1 MHQSIN
7 KKKIYFYLVSFLF
20 ISTIFNNNLIS
31 NLKDV
36 FKVREVKVE
45 NVKKEINDNILSNT
59 NFLLGENI
67 FFVNKNFLLEKFD
80 KLNFIESISIKK
92 KYPSIINI
100 QTKQT
105 NLIAITYL
113 DQKKYFIGQNGKF
126 IIAKQISNKKKLPT
140 IFGKFKPDDYIF
152 LQRELLS
159 QKIDL
164 NEITRYY
171 FHKNKRWDLYFAN
184 NIIIQLPNKNI
195 SEAINLFKKFT
206 LKNNILKTLT
216 KLNEYG
222 EVLLEKYIT
231 GREIQVA
238 ILENKVLGAI
248 ELRPTRKF
256 YDYQAKYNPKARTEH
271 IIPVEI
277 SKRKYQELTKIALKA
292 HKILKCRGVTRS
304 DFRYYKNSFYLL
316 ETNTQPG
323 MTSLSLVP
331 EIANFNNITFKNLII
346 KILEDASINK

>member
-1 MHQSIN
+1 MKKILILAGGYSKEKEVSIQTAKSVYSELNKDKKYKIKVVNPDGKFVQLLRNFNPNIVLNLLHGRYGEDGYIQAILESEKVKYTHSGVLSSSLAIDKELSKKIFIKNKILTPKYLKYSYRNNIN
-7 KKKIYFYLVSFLF
+7 KSKLINNLQKKIGFPLV
-20 ISTIFNNNLIS
+20 
-31 NLKDV
+31 
-36 FKVREVKVE
+36 VK
-45 NVKKEINDNILSNT
+45 
-59 NFLLGENI
+59 
-67 FFVNKNFLLEKFD
+67 
-80 KLNFIESISIKK
+80 
-92 KYPSIINI
+92 P
-100 QTKQT
+100 
-105 NLIAITYL
+105 
-113 DQKKYFIGQNGKF
+113 
-126 IIAKQISNKKKLPT
+126 
-140 IFGKFKPDDYIF
+140 
-152 LQRELLS
+152 
-159 QKIDL
+159 L
-164 NEITRYY
+164 NEGSSVNVFIC
-171 FHKNKRWDLYFAN
+171 N
-184 NIIIQLPNKNI
+184 
-195 SEAINLFKKFT
+195 
-206 LKNNILKTLT
+206 KNNILKTLT

-222 EVLLEKYIT
+222 EVLLEKYIP

-277 SKRKYQELTKIALKA
+277 SKIKYQELTKIALKA
-292 HKILKCRGVTRS
+292 HKILNCRGVTRS

>member
-1 MHQSIN
+1 MKKILILAGGYSKEKEVSIQTAKSVYSELNKDKKYKIKLVNPDGKFVQVLRNFNPNIVLNLLHGRYGEDGYIQAILESEKVKYTHSGVLSSSLAIDKELSKKIFIKNNILTPKYLKFTYRNNIN
-7 KKKIYFYLVSFLF
+7 KLKLINNLQKKIGFPLV
-20 ISTIFNNNLIS
+20 
-31 NLKDV
+31 
-36 FKVREVKVE
+36 VK
-45 NVKKEINDNILSNT
+45 
-59 NFLLGENI
+59 
-67 FFVNKNFLLEKFD
+67 
-80 KLNFIESISIKK
+80 
-92 KYPSIINI
+92 P
-100 QTKQT
+100 
-105 NLIAITYL
+105 
-113 DQKKYFIGQNGKF
+113 
-126 IIAKQISNKKKLPT
+126 
-140 IFGKFKPDDYIF
+140 
-152 LQRELLS
+152 
-159 QKIDL
+159 L
-164 NEITRYY
+164 NEGSSVNVFIC
-171 FHKNKRWDLYFAN
+171 N
-184 NIIIQLPNKNI
+184 
-195 SEAINLFKKFT
+195 
-206 LKNNILKTLT
+206 KNNILKTLT

-222 EVLLEKYIT
+222 EVLLEKYIP

-277 SKRKYQELTKIALKA
+277 SKRKYKELSKIALKA
-292 HKILKCRGVTRS
+292 HKILNCRGVTRS